1 MVADWSNIL
10 SLGEQQRLAF
20 ARVLVNRPRLV
31 IMDEATSALD
41 VASENKVFALLR
53 NLAEEQRHSGLPMTY
68 VSVGHRP
75 TLLRH
80 HDVKLLLKGGKDYSY
95 GSISQG
101 DKDAVS
107 NEAVLSNF

>member
-1 MVADWSNIL
+1 
-10 SLGEQQRLAF
+10 
-20 ARVLVNRPRLV
+20 
-31 IMDEATSALD
+31 MDESTSALD
-41 VASENKVFALLR
+41 VASENKVFALLK
-53 NLAEEQRHSGLPMTY
+53 NLAEEQRQAGLPMTY

-80 HDVKLLLKGGKDYSY
+80 HDVKLLLKGGKEYTFA
-95 GSISQG
+95 SISQS